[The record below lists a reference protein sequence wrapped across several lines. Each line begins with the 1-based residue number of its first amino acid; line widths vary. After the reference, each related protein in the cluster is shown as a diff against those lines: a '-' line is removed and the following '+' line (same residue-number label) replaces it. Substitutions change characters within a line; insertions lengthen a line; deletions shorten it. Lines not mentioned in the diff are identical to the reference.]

1 MIRIG
6 KIVATHG
13 LQGALILTHVLENSN
28 WLKKG
33 DKLFLE
39 INKGSHI
46 PYFVSTCKKGKTGE
60 YIITVDD
67 VITVQESKKLVTKS
81 VYVEEET
88 ISMFSK
94 QSPLLWVGFTIIDVQ
109 KGDIGNIDDILF
121 TGTQWLAKL
130 KIEKKEVLIPL
141 IEQTIQKID
150 VKNRIIEMELPEG
163 LLDIYLS

>member
-6 KIVATHG
+6 KVVATHG
-13 LQGALILTHVLENSN
+13 LQGALIVTHVLENSN

-46 PYFVSTCKKGKTGE
+46 PYFVSTCKKGKPGE

-67 VITVQESKKLVTKS
+67 VVTVQESKKLVTKS

-88 ISMFSK
+88 ISMFAS
-94 QSPLLWVGFTIIDVQ
+94 QSPLLWVSFNIIDTQ
-109 KGDIGNIDDILF
+109 KGNIGIIEDILF

-130 KIEKKEVLIPL
+130 KIQNKEVLIPL

-163 LLDIYLS
+163 LLDVYLS